1 MTQYLGNMDSL
12 DAIVKFDEHCIIVVL
27 TKTNRITT
35 DSRIFAAVFTDIFLG
50 YVFLKKIGEWAN
62 SYPLVQSTNIC
73 NSWEAGTYTPL
84 PSSLDARLLGT
95 EQTCECFVIAQF

>member
-27 TKTNRITT
+27 TKTSRITT

-50 YVFLKKIGEWAN
+50 YVFLKKNWGVGKFL
-62 SYPLVQSTNIC
+62 SFGSVYKHLQ
-73 NSWEAGTYTPL
+73 
-84 PSSLDARLLGT
+84 
-95 EQTCECFVIAQF
+95 